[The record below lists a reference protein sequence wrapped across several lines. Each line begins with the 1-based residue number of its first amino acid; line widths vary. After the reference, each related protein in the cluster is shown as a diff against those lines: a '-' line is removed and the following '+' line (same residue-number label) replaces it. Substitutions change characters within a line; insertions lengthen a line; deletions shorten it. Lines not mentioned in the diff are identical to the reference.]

1 MWSVLLISLLLVIPV
16 YNREH
21 SGRHCMDIIECVVF
35 LLRPLHQIPF
45 LFSGGHAEIRLNDAC
60 RAGVPAFRV
69 QKSAFYDFSLLGARQ
84 LHRPCLANRFLTV
97 SVSHGGFS
105 LIPFSSSIR
114 VFVSCFAREH
124 AFFSGLCHYSS
135 AGDGFSGPSIGTVR
149 KRHQGLRET
158 TCFARGPEVSS
169 ANIGLYARHQGTVV
183 HKNGNAGDRDGILCI
198 VYGVG
203 LSCCVHK
210 NILCTGVRGG

>member
-1 MWSVLLISLLLVIPV
+1 MWSDLLISLLLVIPV

-97 SVSHGGFS
+97 SVSHGGLS
-105 LIPFSSSIR
+105 LFLFIFHPCFC
-114 VFVSCFAREH
+114 FVLRLRTCFLLRAVSLFFGWGWYLWAGHWHRAEEASRSQGNH
-124 AFFSGLCHYSS
+124 AF
-135 AGDGFSGPSIGTVR
+135 
-149 KRHQGLRET
+149 RHGARFLRR
-158 TCFARGPEVSS
+158 ALVSM
-169 ANIGLYARHQGTVV
+169 H
-183 HKNGNAGDRDGILCI
+183 GI
-198 VYGVG
+198 
-203 LSCCVHK
+203 K
-210 NILCTGVRGG
+210 ERWCTKWEWG